1 MDLVCRGDNLHDSS
15 SSTENGNVNAPRAV
29 SDPSLIAR
37 RTLPYMVDEEK
48 TCRPTPYCSSV
59 QKQITPCMRQVLAMW
74 MLRVCEEELCE
85 EQVFPLAIS
94 YLDIYLSRI
103 PTEKDHLQLL
113 GSVCMFLASKY
124 RDTVPLG
131 ASKLCLY
138 TDNSISLSEIVQL
151 EVALI
156 SVLGWEL
163 ATVSPSDFLEP
174 ILQALPFAASLD
186 LKSVLCHLHS
196 FIYLAAVENQFVLFH
211 PSTIACACVGIAMQ
225 RLTLL
230 QDRFSC
236 DSLLQHLAELLAI
249 DLDSIQHCYR
259 ALESKVVLRLLAGR
273 GSPRLS
279 VPQPASKPAS
289 QPASPQLSVPQ
300 AASPNPTDIQDVLL
314 TPVA

>member
-74 MLRVCEEELCE
+74 MLRVRCSSMSLSSTRGNTAYGHPIVPSDFPRQVCEEELCE

-138 TDNSISLSEIVQL
+138 TDNSISLSEIV
-151 EVALI
+151 VKTMYI
-156 SVLGWEL
+156 
-163 ATVSPSDFLEP
+163 
-174 ILQALPFAASLD
+174 I
-186 LKSVLCHLHS
+186 
-196 FIYLAAVENQFVLFH
+196 ENTFR
-211 PSTIACACVGIAMQ
+211 TIVYQ
-225 RLTLL
+225 TLTTKGMDHKKKWNL
-230 QDRFSC
+230 
-236 DSLLQHLAELLAI
+236 
-249 DLDSIQHCYR
+249 
-259 ALESKVVLRLLAGR
+259 
-273 GSPRLS
+273 
-279 VPQPASKPAS
+279 
-289 QPASPQLSVPQ
+289 
-300 AASPNPTDIQDVLL
+300 N
-314 TPVA
+314 

>member
-15 SSTENGNVNAPRAV
+15 SSTENGNVNAPLAV

-37 RTLPYMVDEEK
+37 RTLPYMVEEEK

-59 QKQITPCMRQVLAMW
+59 QKQITPCMRQVLAIW
-74 MLRVCEEELCE
+74 MLQVCEEELCE

-138 TDNSISLSEIVQL
+138 TDNSISLSEIMQW
-151 EVALI
+151 EVALL

-163 ATVSPSDFLEP
+163 ATPSPSDFLEP
-174 ILQALPFAASLD
+174 ILRALPFAASLD
-186 LKSVLCHLHS
+186 LKSVLRDLHS
-196 FIYLAAVENQFVLFH
+196 FIYLAAVGNSLSGSSFSFRLQTGKDILAHHHVSHSKRCGNGQTDLRQV
-211 PSTIACACVGIAMQ
+211 PTPVPGAIRPACRMSRQ
-225 RLTLL
+225 RLL
-230 QDRFSC
+230 
-236 DSLLQHLAELLAI
+236 
-249 DLDSIQHCYR
+249 
-259 ALESKVVLRLLAGR
+259 
-273 GSPRLS
+273 
-279 VPQPASKPAS
+279 
-289 QPASPQLSVPQ
+289 
-300 AASPNPTDIQDVLL
+300 
-314 TPVA
+314 